1 MSTELYEEAS
11 DELDAVNDDTWT
23 PATRPKKGS
32 LCARRRVE
40 TLLEE
45 RRLERD
51 LTDDWASW
59 DEEE

>member
-1 MSTELYEEAS
+1 MSTELFDEAP
-11 DELDAVNDDTWT
+11 DELEAVNDDSWT
-23 PATRPKKGS
+23 PGARPKKGDI
-32 LCARRRVE
+32 CARRRVE

-51 LTDDWASW
+51 LIDGWDEW